1 MVPPLVLDIDG
12 TMTRPDDSID
22 PRFFDLLPRWDAPVV
37 IATGKAF
44 PYPVSLCHF
53 LQIPELVIAEN
64 GGIVLVDDDI
74 TRNGDGDAARRV
86 ANAYEEAGYEL
97 GWGKS
102 DLTNRWRETEIA
114 VRRDQPL
121 GPLSELAS
129 EYGQEVVDTG
139 FAYHVKSSG
148 VSKGMGI
155 KSVAELL
162 GRDPEEF
169 VAVGDSENDVSTFGV
184 VGESYAVANAD
195 EKAKRAAGTV
205 VEESYST
212 GTISVLEE
220 VRERSDE

>member
-1 MVPPLVLDIDG
+1 MASPLVLDIDG

-22 PRFFDLLPRWDAPVV
+22 PRFFDLLPQWDAPVV

-44 PYPVSLCHF
+44 PYPVALCHF

-64 GGIVLVDDDI
+64 GGVVLVNDEI

-86 ANAYEEAGYEL
+86 AEAYEDAGYEL

-114 VRRDQPL
+114 VQRDQPL

-129 EYGQEVVDTG
+129 EYGQEIVDTG

-162 GRDPEEF
+162 GRDTEEF
-169 VAVGDSENDVSTFGV
+169 VAIGDSENDVSTFGV

-195 EKAKRAAGTV
+195 EKAKRAAETV
-205 VEESYST
+205 IEGSYSE
-212 GTISVLEE
+212 GTISILEE
-220 VRERSDE
+220 IREWPSD

>member
-22 PRFFDLLPRWDAPVV
+22 PRFFDLLPDWEAPIVV
-37 IATGKAF
+37 ATGKAF
-44 PYPVSLCHF
+44 PYPVALCHF
-53 LQIPELVIAEN
+53 LQIPQNVIAEN
-64 GGIVLVDDDI
+64 GGIVLVDDEI
-74 TRNGDGDAARRV
+74 TRNGDGESAFHV
-86 ANAYEEAGYEL
+86 AEEYEADGYEL
-97 GWGKS
+97 GWGDI

-114 VRRDQPL
+114 VQRDQPL

-129 EYGQEVVDTG
+129 EHGLEVVDTG

-148 VSKGMGI
+148 VSKGQGL
-155 KSVAELL
+155 KAVAKLL
-162 GRDPEEF
+162 DRDPEEF

-184 VGESYAVANAD
+184 VRESYAVANAD

-205 VEESYST
+205 VDESYSE

-220 VRERSDE
+220 LQRGFDG

>member
-22 PRFFDLLPRWDAPVV
+22 PRFFDLLPDWEAPVV

-64 GGIVLVDDDI
+64 GGIVLANDEV

-86 ANAYEEAGYEL
+86 AEEYREAGHEL
-97 GWGKS
+97 GWGEV

-114 VRRDQPL
+114 VQRDQPL

-155 KSVAELL
+155 KAVAELL
-162 GRDPEEF
+162 GRDLEEF

-205 VEESYST
+205 IDESNSE

-220 VRERSDE
+220 VREWP

>member
-22 PRFFDLLPRWDAPVV
+22 PRFFDLLPDWEAPVV

-64 GGIVLVDDDI
+64 GGIVLANDEI

-86 ANAYEEAGYEL
+86 AEEYREAGHEL
-97 GWGKS
+97 GWGEV

-114 VRRDQPL
+114 VQRDQPL

-155 KSVAELL
+155 KAVAELL
-162 GRDPEEF
+162 GRDLEEF
-169 VAVGDSENDVSTFGV
+169 VAIGDSENDVSTFGV

-205 VEESYST
+205 IDESYSE

-220 VRERSDE
+220 VREWP